1 MGRYTGPNCKLCRRE
16 SMKLF
21 LKGDRCFT
29 PKCAIERHN
38 LPPGQTGGM
47 RPMRRRMSEY
57 AVQLREKQ
65 KVRRAYG
72 LMERQFRRYF
82 RLAEKT
88 AGLTGGNLLQIL
100 ESRLDNVVYRM
111 GFATSR
117 KQARQLVTHRH
128 FRVNGKPVRSPS
140 RLMELGDE
148 ITVRPASNDLDI
160 FVIAQERASDI
171 GRPAWVSVDVEKK
184 SGKVTALPERDQVDV
199 VVNEQLIVEYYSR

>member
-1 MGRYTGPNCKLCRRE
+1 
-16 SMKLF
+16 MKLF

-100 ESRLDNVVYRM
+100 ESRLDNIVYRM

-128 FRVNGKPVRSPS
+128 FRVNGKPVKSPS

-184 SGKVTALPERDQVDV
+184 SGKVTALPERDQADV

>member
-1 MGRYTGPNCKLCRRE
+1 MGRYTGPNCRLCRRE

-88 AGLTGGNLLQIL
+88 AGLTGVNLLQIL

-128 FRVNGKPVRSPS
+128 FRVNGKPVKSPS

>member
-1 MGRYTGPNCKLCRRE
+1 
-16 SMKLF
+16 MKLF

-88 AGLTGGNLLQIL
+88 AGLTGGNLLQML

-128 FRVNGKPVRSPS
+128 FRVNGKPVKSPS

>member
-100 ESRLDNVVYRM
+100 ESRLDNIVYRM

-128 FRVNGKPVRSPS
+128 FRVNGKPVKSPS

>member
-88 AGLTGGNLLQIL
+88 AGLTGVNLLQIL

-128 FRVNGKPVRSPS
+128 FRVNGKPVKSPS

>member
-16 SMKLF
+16 GMKLF

-82 RLAEKT
+82 RLAEKS

-111 GFATSR
+111 GFAMSR

-128 FRVNGKPVRSPS
+128 FRVNGKPVKSPS
-140 RLMELGDE
+140 CLVELGDE

>member
-16 SMKLF
+16 GIKLF

-72 LMERQFRRYF
+72 LMERQFRRHF

-111 GFATSR
+111 GFTTSR
-117 KQARQLVTHRH
+117 KQARQMVTHRH
-128 FRVNGKPVRSPS
+128 FRVNGKPVKSPS

-184 SGKVTALPERDQVDV
+184 SGKVTALPERDQVDIV
-199 VVNEQLIVEYYSR
+199 INEQLIVEYYSR

>member
-1 MGRYTGPNCKLCRRE
+1 MGRYTGPNCRLCRRE

-128 FRVNGKPVRSPS
+128 FRVNGKPVKSPS

>member
-117 KQARQLVTHRH
+117 KQARQLVNHRH

>member
-16 SMKLF
+16 GMKLF

-128 FRVNGKPVRSPS
+128 FRVNGKPVKSPS

>member
-1 MGRYTGPNCKLCRRE
+1 MGRYTGPNCRLCRRE

-117 KQARQLVTHRH
+117 KQARQLVNHRH

>member
-1 MGRYTGPNCKLCRRE
+1 MARYTGPNCKLCRRE
-16 SMKLF
+16 GVKLF

-29 PKCAIERHN
+29 PKCAIERKN
-38 LPPGQTGGM
+38 LPPGAVGGM
-47 RPMRRRMSEY
+47 RPMRRRMSDY

-82 RLAEKT
+82 GMAEK
-88 AGLTGGNLLQIL
+88 AEGLTGGNLLQIL

-117 KQARQLVTHRH
+117 KQARQLVSHRH
-128 FRVNGKPVRSPS
+128 FRVNGRPVKAPS
-140 RLMELGDE
+140 QLMKVGDE
-148 ITVRPASNDLDI
+148 IIVRPASNDLDI
-160 FVIAQERASDI
+160 FVIAQERASDM
-171 GRPAWVSVDVEKK
+171 GRPAWVTVDLEKK
-184 SGKVTALPERDQVDV
+184 SGKVVALPERDQVDV

>member
-16 SMKLF
+16 GMKLF

-29 PKCAIERHN
+29 PKCAIERRN

-65 KVRRAYG
+65 QVRRAYG

-128 FRVNGKPVRSPS
+128 FRVNGKPVKSPS
-140 RLMELGDE
+140 RLMEMGDE
-148 ITVRPASNDLDI
+148 ITGRPASEDLDI
-160 FVIAQERASDI
+160 IVIAQERASDI

-184 SGKVTALPERDQVDV
+184 SGKVIALPERDQVDV

>member
-128 FRVNGKPVRSPS
+128 FRVNGKPVKSPS

>member
-1 MGRYTGPNCKLCRRE
+1 MARYTGPNCKLCRRE
-16 SMKLF
+16 GAKLF

-29 PKCAIERHN
+29 PKCAIERRN
-38 LPPGQTGGM
+38 LPPGMAGGM

-72 LMERQFRRYF
+72 VLERQFRRYF
-82 RLAEKT
+82 RLAEK
-88 AGLTGGNLLQIL
+88 APGLTGGNLLQIL

-128 FRVNGKPVRSPS
+128 FRVNGRSANTPS
-140 RLMELGDE
+140 HLLKVGDA
-148 ITVRPASNDLDI
+148 ISVRPASKDLDV
-160 FVIAQERASDI
+160 FVIAQERASDM
-171 GRPAWVSVDVEKK
+171 GRPEWVLVDVEKK
-184 SGKVTALPERDQVDV
+184 SGKVVALPERDQVDV
-199 VVNEQLIVEYYSR
+199 VVNEQLIVEFYSR

>member
-65 KVRRAYG
+65 K
-72 LMERQFRRYF
+72 
-82 RLAEKT
+82 
-88 AGLTGGNLLQIL
+88 
-100 ESRLDNVVYRM
+100 
-111 GFATSR
+111 
-117 KQARQLVTHRH
+117 
-128 FRVNGKPVRSPS
+128 
-140 RLMELGDE
+140 
-148 ITVRPASNDLDI
+148 
-160 FVIAQERASDI
+160 
-171 GRPAWVSVDVEKK
+171 
-184 SGKVTALPERDQVDV
+184 
-199 VVNEQLIVEYYSR
+199 

>member
-16 SMKLF
+16 GMKLF

-29 PKCAIERHN
+29 PKCAIERRN

-100 ESRLDNVVYRM
+100 ESRLDNVVYRIRYVAEA
-111 GFATSR
+111 GAATGHSSPFPGQR
-117 KQARQLVTHRH
+117 KA
-128 FRVNGKPVRSPS
+128 S
-140 RLMELGDE
+140 E
-148 ITVRPASNDLDI
+148 ITFAPDGN
-160 FVIAQERASDI
+160 
-171 GRPAWVSVDVEKK
+171 GRRNHGAT
-184 SGKVTALPERDQVDV
+184 GQR
-199 VVNEQLIVEYYSR
+199 

>member
-100 ESRLDNVVYRM
+100 ESRLDNIVYRM